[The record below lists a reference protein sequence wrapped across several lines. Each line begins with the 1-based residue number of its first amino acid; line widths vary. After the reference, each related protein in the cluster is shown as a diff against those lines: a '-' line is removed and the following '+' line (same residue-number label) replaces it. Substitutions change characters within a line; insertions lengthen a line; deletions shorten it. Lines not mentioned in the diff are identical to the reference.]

1 MSQAPKPVVGYLP
14 DERPP
19 IWKLILFAL
28 QQILVMFPATV
39 LVALL
44 TGFHVSTTIF
54 ASGLATIC
62 FSARHPRQDTPLLW
76 FQLFL
81 HYRHRLD
88 HRRHL
93 RPDRC

>member
-1 MSQAPKPVVGYLP
+1 MSQASKPVVGYLP

-19 IWKLILFAL
+19 IWKLLFFAL

-39 LVALL
+39 LVAML

-62 FSARHPRQDTPLLW
+62 FLLVT
-76 FQLFL
+76 
-81 HYRHRLD
+81 RG
-88 HRRHL
+88 
-93 RPDRC
+93 

>member
-1 MSQAPKPVVGYLP
+1 MSYDPKLVVGYLP

-19 IWKLILFAL
+19 FWKLFLFAF

-54 ASGLATIC
+54 ASGLATIS
-62 FSARHPRQDTPLLW
+62 FLLVTRGKTPALLRL
-76 FQLFL
+76 QLLL
-81 HYRHRLD
+81 HRGHRFD
-88 HRRHL
+88 HRCPQL
-93 RPDRC
+93 R